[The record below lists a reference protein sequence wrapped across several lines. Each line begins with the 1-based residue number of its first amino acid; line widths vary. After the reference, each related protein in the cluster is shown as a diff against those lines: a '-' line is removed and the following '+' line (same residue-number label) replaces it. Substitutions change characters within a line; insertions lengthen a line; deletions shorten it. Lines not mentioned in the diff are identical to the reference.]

1 MTESSELPCAVSPE
15 VRGRR
20 AGRSDGDLVRAV
32 RNGSNAAAEELVAR
46 HWDGAYR
53 IAFAILGDPHFAE
66 DVTQEVM
73 VSMLAKLG
81 RFDSRREFGPWL
93 HRIVSNRALDWARSR
108 ARREILPRFVAP
120 PASDSGS
127 DPDLS
132 EALAALP
139 PDQRT
144 VVVLRHLGG
153 YGTNEIA
160 RMLGLRRGTVGS
172 RLRRGLDQLRNELE
186 DNR

>member
-1 MTESSELPCAVSPE
+1 MTESSELPCAASPK

-32 RNGSNAAAEELVAR
+32 RNGSSTAAEELVAR

-81 RFDSRREFGPWL
+81 RFDSRREFGPW
-93 HRIVSNRALDWARSR
+93 HT
-108 ARREILPRFVAP
+108 
-120 PASDSGS
+120 GS
-127 DPDLS
+127 
-132 EALAALP
+132 
-139 PDQRT
+139 
-144 VVVLRHLGG
+144 
-153 YGTNEIA
+153 
-160 RMLGLRRGTVGS
+160 
-172 RLRRGLDQLRNELE
+172 
-186 DNR
+186 